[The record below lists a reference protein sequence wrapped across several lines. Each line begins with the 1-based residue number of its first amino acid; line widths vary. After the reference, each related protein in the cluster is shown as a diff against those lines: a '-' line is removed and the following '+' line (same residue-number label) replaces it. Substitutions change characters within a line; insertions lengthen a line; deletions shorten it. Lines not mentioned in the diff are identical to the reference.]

1 MQLAQEWAISDAS
14 RSASLLLPACRER
27 LPLVEMRFMSK
38 AVSNTET
45 AAGQNPAFLS
55 TQWSLVLQAAHG
67 DSPQA
72 TAALEKL
79 CRTYWYPLY
88 ACVRRKGI
96 NAEDAQDIT
105 QEFFA
110 RLLRLNSLRD
120 VGREKGKFRTFLL
133 ASLNHFLSDYWDKA
147 RAAKRGGGRPVLSLD
162 DENAEQRYATELA
175 VELNPEKLF
184 DRRWALT
191 VLNNAL
197 TRLEAEFSA
206 AGKADQFA
214 GLRTFLSSEAAAGAY
229 EALAPRLNMTA
240 GAAGTA
246 VYRLRQRY
254 AELVR
259 AEVADTV
266 AGPAEVEAELNYLFE
281 VAGQ

>member
-1 MQLAQEWAISDAS
+1 MGLASANSEDA
-14 RSASLLLPACRER
+14 
-27 LPLVEMRFMSK
+27 
-38 AVSNTET
+38 
-45 AAGQNPAFLS
+45 AAGDAAFH
-55 TQWSLVLQAAHG
+55 TTHWSLVLEAAQS
-67 DSPQA
+67 DSRRSV
-72 TAALEKL
+72 AALESL
-79 CRTYWYPLY
+79 SRAYWYPLY
-88 ACVRRKGI
+88 AFVRRRGHGP
-96 NAEDAQDIT
+96 EDAQDIT

-120 VGREKGKFRTFLL
+120 VAREKGKFRTFLIV
-133 ASLNHFLSDYWDKA
+133 SLNHFLSDAWDKS
-147 RAAKRGGGRPVLSLD
+147 RAIKRGGGQTVLSLD
-162 DENAEQRYATELA
+162 DAEAEHRYAAELTDG
-175 VELNPEKLF
+175 LSPEKLF

-197 TRLEAEFSA
+197 TRLAAEFAA

-214 GLRTFLSSEAAAGAY
+214 ALKQFLSSEAAPGVY
-229 EALAPRLNMTA
+229 ERLAPRLNMTPR
-240 GAAGTA
+240 AAGTA

-266 AGPAEVEAELNYLFE
+266 ARPADVEAELNYLFE

>member
-1 MQLAQEWAISDAS
+1 
-14 RSASLLLPACRER
+14 
-27 LPLVEMRFMSK
+27 
-38 AVSNTET
+38 
-45 AAGQNPAFLS
+45 
-55 TQWSLVLQAAHG
+55 
-67 DSPQA
+67 
-72 TAALEKL
+72 LEKL

-88 ACVRRKGI
+88 ACVRRKGHSPQ
-96 NAEDAQDIT
+96 DAQDIT

-110 RLLRLNSLRD
+110 RLLRLNSLRE
-120 VGREKGKFRTFLL
+120 VGREKGRFRTFLL
-133 ASLNHFLSDYWDKA
+133 ASLKHFLSDHWDKA
-147 RAAKRGGGRPVLSLD
+147 RAAKRGGGRSALSLD
-162 DENAEQRYATELA
+162 DGDAEQRYAAELA
-175 VELNPEKLF
+175 VDLNPEKLF

-197 TRLEAEFSA
+197 ARLAAEFA
-206 AGKADQFA
+206 AADKAAQFA
-214 GLRTFLSSEAAAGAY
+214 ALRTYLSNEATPGAY

-240 GAAGTA
+240 GAIGTA

-266 AGPAEVEAELNYLFE
+266 ASPTDVDAELNHLFE